1 MQVPQAVVVE
11 GGRPVLLVARVRRDQ
26 EERTVVEAV
35 ALVPDTALGR
45 IHSIRRGERVLM
57 LLLLLARMLVRRALS
72 LTLLDLLA
80 GGVVPAV
87 GRRRTG
93 EVQAVGASQVK
104 LVVPFAFE
112 VRVERL
118 GLLLV
123 HELVHLAR
131 WSSFEIWL
139 V

>member
-93 EVQAVGASQVK
+93 EV
-104 LVVPFAFE
+104 
-112 VRVERL
+112 
-118 GLLLV
+118 
-123 HELVHLAR
+123 
-131 WSSFEIWL
+131 
-139 V
+139 